1 MNTFVSMDVIE
12 SCVPCQR
19 KIMEDGI
26 KIRNRPKSYL
36 LRVLNRKEPNGGT
49 LVARKEQQVLSD

>member
-19 KIMEDGI
+19 EIMEDGI

-36 LRVLNRKEPNGGT
+36 LRVLIIEKNQMEAP
-49 LVARKEQQVLSD
+49 